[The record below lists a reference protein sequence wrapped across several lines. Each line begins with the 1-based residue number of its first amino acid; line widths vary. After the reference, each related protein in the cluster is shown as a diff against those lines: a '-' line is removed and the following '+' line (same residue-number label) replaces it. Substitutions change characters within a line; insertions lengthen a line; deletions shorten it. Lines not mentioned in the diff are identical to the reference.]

1 MAIKYTPYDNSST
14 DWFFFF
20 FFGLEIKGYLM
31 KHENYMKL
39 KLQYP

>member
-1 MAIKYTPYDNSST
+1 MIIAQQMG
-14 DWFFFF
+14 FF

-31 KHENYMKL
+31 KHENHMKL